1 MAMMQKNVNRFAAVT
16 LVIILLASSLALVGA
31 SVAYAKSDRAEEM
44 KKKVKNMQEQIKEM
58 NNMRFE
64 RVKKMFNEKR
74 FIMMN
79 KGPNYVTFISTK
91 TEEGVYSFILKIHSG
106 GTPSIYAALA
116 NYSKEDGEKTL
127 YWVNGV
133 LKVFGLIEY
142 ADKNGDG
149 LYIPDEDTKLQYINF
164 ARLNWDLDVE
174 KFTGPEGVAG
184 WDVQLIA
191 KDGDATYKIVTKV
204 FNTGVRLED
213 GTPVAPYEAKIDFI
227 FENFPWSLEESRL
240 ALITSFTG
248 VSGSAV
254 VTHYEDT
261 TEVVMERNAYAYFT
275 WAPTATVDGNSVDVK
290 VYKRSSRSEMMNYTE
305 FNYPQGDEI
314 VHDPIIGVLSG
325 SIEDIPAYQIPASV
339 AQPTPVF
346 PGLSLLA
353 STIVVLAIVGVI
365 VVAARKMIVEPKLF
379 KSFH

>member
-1 MAMMQKNVNRFAAVT
+1 MMQKNVNRLAAAT
-16 LVIILLASSLALVGA
+16 LVIILLASTLVLVGA
-31 SVAYAKSDRAEEM
+31 SVAYAKSDKAEEM
-44 KKKVKNMQEQIKEM
+44 KKKVKSMQEQIKEM

-64 RVKKMFNEKR
+64 RLKKMFNERR
-74 FIMMN
+74 FIMMS

-91 TEEGVYSFILKIHSG
+91 TEEGVYSLILKIHSE
-106 GTPSIYAALA
+106 GTPSIYISLA
-116 NYSKEDGEKTL
+116 NYTKEDGNKTL

-142 ADKNGDG
+142 IDKNNDG
-149 LYIPDEDTKLQYINF
+149 LYIQKDNDTRLQYINF
-164 ARLNWDLDVE
+164 AHLSWKLQVTKVNNND
-174 KFTGPEGVAG
+174 AQG
-184 WDVQLIA
+184 WKVQMIA
-191 KDGDATYKIVTKV
+191 NDRGATYNITTLV
-204 FNTGVRLED
+204 FNTGVRLQD
-213 GTPVAPYEAKIDFI
+213 GTPVAPYEAKIDFR
-227 FENFPWSLEESRL
+227 FENFPWSSEESRL

-248 VSGSAV
+248 VSGTAS
-254 VTHYEDT
+254 VTHYSDT

-305 FNYPQGDEI
+305 FNYPQGDKI

-346 PGLSLLA
+346 PGLYLLA
-353 STIVVLAIVGVI
+353 STVIVLAIVGVI
-365 VVAARKMIVEPKLF
+365 VVAARKMIVEPKIF